1 MLSAVEEQE
10 TAMNDDE
17 RQAFRAAAEDM
28 ARAGLGVIGLAKL
41 LPRDAHTNESSQFG
55 YDYSQ
60 IVNARRQLDS
70 NGVLSISLITSALH
84 NNLGLA

>member
-1 MLSAVEEQE
+1 M
-10 TAMNDDE
+10 
-17 RQAFRAAAEDM
+17 FRSRLRRDQP
-28 ARAGLGVIGLAKL
+28 
-41 LPRDAHTNESSQFG
+41 LPRDADTNESSQFG